1 MDRLNRSLLAGRM
14 AMAAAVAFCCSQG
27 CRNTHSEVPAGK
39 PYQTTG
45 GAPPTVGFSNEP
57 HPSVATGPASLY
69 SNIGPGSQVQ
79 DGRGDSSNP
88 GGLML
93 EHPGA
98 GHPRRTDRQPLRS
111 PRHRGNERLIVIRF
125 VFDRKRVAE
134 VDAAGFPGAG
144 QGPGSTSRLGRV
156 SRRIVSLTD
165 GLALPVK
172 QI

>member
-1 MDRLNRSLLAGRM
+1 MDRLNRSPLVGRM

-93 EHPGA
+93 GTP
-98 GHPRRTDRQPLRS
+98 T
-111 PRHRGNERLIVIRF
+111 
-125 VFDRKRVAE
+125 
-134 VDAAGFPGAG
+134 
-144 QGPGSTSRLGRV
+144 QGPATLGTPTNNRYGPPGTAGTSDSSSSGSSSIGNALLKSMPPV
-156 SRRIVSLTD
+156 SQV
-165 GLALPVK
+165 LAKDPEA
-172 QI
+172 IPGSAGSAGGSSP